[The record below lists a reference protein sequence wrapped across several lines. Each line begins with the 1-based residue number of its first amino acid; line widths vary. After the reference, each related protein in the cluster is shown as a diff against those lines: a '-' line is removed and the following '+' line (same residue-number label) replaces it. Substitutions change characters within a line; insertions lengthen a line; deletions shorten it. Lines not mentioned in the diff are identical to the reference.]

1 MEQQKKSF
9 EQSLSTLEKI
19 VIKLEAGDIDL
30 EESLKVFEEGVE
42 LFNFCQQELDKANVK
57 INILSKNLK
66 MVTGIDD

>member
-1 MEQQKKSF
+1 MEKQKKSF